1 MAKKKLNTKKWMKV
15 LQFFAAYLVAAWT
28 FLQFI
33 DWVLNR
39 YNISPYWVDILLWF
53 FIGIIP
59 SLIYYLYHKERI
71 NKKLLS
77 TKEKIILP
85 LNVLL
90 LLMLLYFGFGTSELG
105 ATTKEIA
112 YEDASGTLK
121 SKVITK
127 SEFRTKIP
135 LFNFTPINKDS
146 SNAWLERG
154 IRNLLFWDIRQDK
167 NVDAYRFYADNTTD
181 KVKGTSFYS
190 EFYIDGTYE
199 QINNQ
204 YIITPTIRNSRNGQL
219 ILEQEFKGSDF
230 LKILDSISVFIREQF
245 KIDKDKRAN
254 YIDLELNEF
263 MSPSIDAIKS
273 LIEGDYNK
281 AIDLD
286 NTFAFAYLQKGSRD
300 INFSKGKYEEQY
312 TIDQAYKHRNKLP
325 FDMQLQV
332 LINKHIA
339 YGHWKEA
346 EELIKLQLEI
356 EPDNQLYIERLYKV
370 FAETKQLKAFLE
382 HTKNRFE
389 KEENQRNINWHGKA
403 LLVNGE
409 YKTYI
414 KYATAYAE
422 KFPEIDHL
430 FYFNLVPEILS
441 GDIEAARKTLD
452 KAFILHP
459 DWDNFTRP
467 LDPAIKYLEANPIK
481 EIDLSPFVGEFRNHR
496 NEQEYSFWLEK
507 DRLLFSASNQE
518 IGNMI
523 PLSDNAI
530 IQTFNN
536 IGGGSTATQIK
547 DEKNNTYV
555 IKFDQ
560 FNAKDNWSYYAWKLD
575 DTIKKAEELLLSG
588 NLNAAQSAYKKAIE
602 ANPNHYYL
610 KDALAHIEYI
620 QSIDET
626 ELQKQFDD
634 VAGTYS
640 FNREEAKHLQRKLWI
655 EEGKLM
661 YLLEGSGR
669 SRIELLPISKNKY
682 INLTNLDQ
690 QYEFEYK
697 NGDVVGCFNWF
708 FNIDT
713 MSWETV
719 DTNYNTK
726 N

>member
-90 LLMLLYFGFGTSELG
+90 LLVMLYFGFGTSDLG

-112 YEDASGTLK
+112 YEDTSGSVK

-135 LFNFTPINKDS
+135 LFNFTSINKDS
-146 SNAWLERG
+146 TNTWLDRG

-167 NVDAYRFYADNTTD
+167 NVDAYIFYADNTTD

-199 QINNQ
+199 QINDQ
-204 YIITPTIRNSRNGQL
+204 YIIKPSIRNSHNGQL
-219 ILEQEFKGSDF
+219 ILEQEFKGSDV
-230 LKILDSISVFIREQF
+230 LEILDSISVFIREQF

-254 YIDLELNEF
+254 YIDLELKEF

-286 NTFAFAYLQKGSRD
+286 NTFACAYLLKGSGD
-300 INFSKGKYEEQY
+300 INFSRGKYEEQH
-312 TIDQAYKHRNKLP
+312 TIDQAYRYRNKLP
-325 FDMQLQV
+325 FDIQLQV

-339 YGHWKEA
+339 YEHWKEA

-370 FAETKQLKAFLE
+370 FAETKQLKEFLE
-382 HTKNRFE
+382 HTRNRFE
-389 KEENQRNINWHGKA
+389 NEESEFNVRWYGRA
-403 LLVNGE
+403 LMVNGD
-409 YKTYI
+409 YKTHI
-414 KYATAYAE
+414 DWVNDFMKKY
-422 KFPEIDHL
+422 PENDFA
-430 FYFNLVPEILS
+430 FYYNLVPEILS
-441 GDIEAARKTLD
+441 GDIEAARKILD

-467 LDPAIKYLEANPIK
+467 LDAAITYLETNPIK

-496 NEQEYSFWLEK
+496 NEQEYSFWLEQ

-518 IGNMI
+518 ISNMI
-523 PLSDNAI
+523 PLSDNAV
-530 IQTFNN
+530 IQTFNKV
-536 IGGGSTATQIK
+536 GGGSTATQIK
-547 DEKNNTYV
+547 DEHGNVYL
-555 IKFDQ
+555 IKFEQ
-560 FNAKDNWSYYAWKLD
+560 FDDEDSWFYYGWKLD
-575 DTIKKAEELLLSG
+575 DTIKKAEELFHSG
-588 NLNAAQSAYKKAIE
+588 DLKAAQTAYKKAIE
-602 ANPNHYYL
+602 ANPHHYYL
-610 KDALAHIEYI
+610 KDALAHIEYV
-620 QSIDET
+620 QSVDKT
-626 ELQKQFDD
+626 ALLKQFNDIT
-634 VAGTYS
+634 GTY
-640 FNREEAKHLQRKLWI
+640 FHNREEAKHLQRKFWV
-655 EEGKLM
+655 EDGKLM
-661 YLLEGSGR
+661 YQLEGSGR

-682 INLTNLDQ
+682 INMTNLNWY
-690 QYEFEYK
+690 YEFEYE
-697 NGDVVGCFNWF
+697 NEGVIGCRSWLYNME
-708 FNIDT
+708 T
-713 MSWETV
+713 MSWGTA
-719 DTNYNTK
+719 DTHYTTK